1 MDKLGTAQL
10 EMLRGQMVAAA
21 TRKQSLLHREVL
33 LLSEMLDQIIVKAQK
48 EKCASRKNSPEHV

>member
-10 EMLRGQMVAAA
+10 EKLRGQMVATA

-33 LLSEMLDQIIVKAQK
+33 LLSEMLDQIIIKAQK
-48 EKCASRKNSPEHV
+48 EKCASRKT